1 MPSRYQPKTSVE
13 SPGVCRLAVLSF
25 SCRMIPG
32 YFNMNLVRHS
42 SHAGKSQSNKCHF
55 SKNTQPVRRCVSP
68 RQRPGSS
75 VLCSG
80 KHVARRSVTVCGL
93 SSYCAR
99 REAPGYQTPL
109 KNRRPSYR
117 YRRFTTH
124 VAARSWWLERSC
136 PPHLP
141 PTVIRRVGRNY
152 YSSGGQAR
160 SKLVCVSGF
169 RVFYLLVVRPF
180 VRRSSR

>member
-1 MPSRYQPKTSVE
+1 MPSRYQPTTSAE
-13 SPGVCRLAVLSF
+13 SPGVGRLAVLSF

-32 YFNMNLVRHS
+32 YSNMNLVRHS

-136 PPHLP
+136 PSACSTCRR
-141 PTVIRRVGRNY
+141 TVIRRVGIT
-152 YSSGGQAR
+152 AAH
-160 SKLVCVSGF
+160 
-169 RVFYLLVVRPF
+169 
-180 VRRSSR
+180 SRTAT